1 MKRNLLL
8 FTAIVSVLMPSC
20 DFLEENNP
28 FTRKSREQALQMQIE
43 STRKADSLVNVITEA
58 KRIAAQDSVAAIE
71 SLKAYED
78 SFKYYIIVG
87 SFITPEY
94 AQAHSD
100 YYAGKG
106 FETKIID
113 KSNSRFRLVSA
124 RSCSSMDEAW
134 KELKGYRDTVE
145 FGAWIY
151 VKE

>member
-1 MKRNLLL
+1 MKRDLLL
-8 FTAIVSVLMPSC
+8 ITAIISVLMSSC
-20 DFLEENNP
+20 DFFEDNNP
-28 FTRKSREQALQMQIE
+28 FTKKSRERALQMQID
-43 STRKADSLVNVITEA
+43 SIRKADSLQNVIDEA
-58 KRIAAQDSVAAIE
+58 KRIAEQDSVAAIE
-71 SLKAYED
+71 SLKAYEE

-100 YYAGKG
+100 YYAGRG
-106 FETKIID
+106 FQTKIID
-113 KSNSRFRLVSA
+113 KSDSRFRLVSA

-145 FGAWIY
+145 NGAWIY